1 MDEAEAALVATELHR
16 LIGHGLTPLKLK
28 ESLHLKSLVRDDL
41 TEHAAS
47 VAIVEKIKSALD
59 TLTGQYYI
67 TALNRSLSAEEIR
80 NHLSL
85 LLRLGGSRERSRTA
99 HNRRRQVLHALG
111 LPTDDSTM
119 DIWRHRPTGG
129 EYQLMLVLARCL
141 VRPKGHV
148 VGYRFAKVNQRFQFK
163 ANHSLSFLETT
174 ATVVALK
181 EGVSHIWLRCWPY
194 GKQGVLNVYGRFGC
208 EVDRRTWV
216 VGPFGKDELHCRC
229 DLRADR
235 LLHVGDRHT
244 LTVMVE
250 VPGGARIDAETSI
263 VSAFDIRY
271 YNEARYNH
279 DD

>member
-1 MDEAEAALVATELHR
+1 VDEADAALVATELHR

-47 VAIVEKIKSALD
+47 AAIVEKIKSALD
-59 TLTGQYYI
+59 ALTGQYYI

-99 HNRRRQVLHALG
+99 HNRRRQVLQALG

-119 DIWRHRPTGG
+119 DTWRHRPTGG

-141 VRPKGHV
+141 VRPKDDGI
-148 VGYRFAKVNQRFQFK
+148 GYRFAKVDHGFGFK
-163 ANHSLSFLETT
+163 ADHSLRFFEIT

-181 EGVSHIWLRCWPY
+181 EGVSHIWLRCWPF

-208 EVDRRTWV
+208 EVDRQTWV
-216 VGPFGKDELHCRC
+216 VGLSGKDELHCRC
-229 DLRADR
+229 NLRADR

-250 VPGGARIDAETSI
+250 VSGGAPINVGTI
-263 VSAFDIRY
+263 VSAFDIRHD
-271 YNEARYNH
+271 NEARYKH
-279 DD
+279 GD